1 MRRLMPANEITLS
14 AAIEAFFAD
23 RDLAANS
30 RRSYRR
36 VLNALITDHS
46 ADLAMSTLTPA
57 KVRRTLVSRWDESAP
72 TTWNA
77 RITALQSFVGYCD
90 RNGWIRRNPLRGI
103 ERRREPRDDTKALAY
118 DDLDKLRSRPD
129 VGLREKTLW
138 RMLYETAART
148 NEILSLDIEDLD
160 LARKRAV
167 VIGKGGHRE
176 MVVWASGIARL
187 LPRYLNGRRRGPVFV
202 TSRQPNVAPAD
213 QDRCPDTGLGRLSYQ
228 MAWKL
233 FSQTSNGA
241 TLHQLRHSALTH
253 LGEEGVSA
261 VLLQAKSRHLDP
273 RTLARYS
280 NQASK
285 RSPRSPP
292 ITIEADGTDDDPAT
306 FAGRRLWSAPQQSR
320 SDRAGIRKK
329 CRSRAVCEQPVLL
342 CALADS
348 PGFRRS
354 ALLVVVLRRASDT

>member
-1 MRRLMPANEITLS
+1 MRRLMPANEITLL

-176 MVVWASGIARL
+176 MVVWASGTARL

-213 QDRCPDTGLGRLSYQ
+213 QDRCPGHRPWPAVISDGLEAVQPNQQRRDPASAAALSTHPPRRRGSLRS
-228 MAWKL
+228 APA
-233 FSQTSNGA
+233 SQ
-241 TLHQLRHSALTH
+241 
-253 LGEEGVSA
+253 E
-261 VLLQAKSRHLDP
+261 P
-273 RTLARYS
+273 
-280 NQASK
+280 
-285 RSPRSPP
+285 SPRSAHPRP
-292 ITIEADGTDDDPAT
+292 LLEPGIEAVAALTADHDR
-306 FAGRRLWSAPQQSR
+306 GRRH
-320 SDRAGIRKK
+320 
-329 CRSRAVCEQPVLL
+329 
-342 CALADS
+342 
-348 PGFRRS
+348 RR
-354 ALLVVVLRRASDT
+354 